1 MESKQVGDLCRTL
14 YDLELVLLCTFQN
27 LEVEELR
34 MAAGLLQAGRVRLE
48 KSIRALTNNSEEGD
62 TTKTEL

>member
-1 MESKQVGDLCRTL
+1 MELKAAGDLCRTL
-14 YDLELVLLCTFQN
+14 YDLELELLCTFQT

-48 KSIRALTNNSEEGD
+48 KSIRVLTNNSEEED
-62 TTKTEL
+62 ITKTVQ